1 MSFKFPE
8 RMPTA
13 GASDDAGLAAV
24 VEAAPV
30 GVLVVAADGRMLYVN
45 SALESMFGYSK
56 AQLLG
61 QKVEMLLPAEIR
73 ERHLDFRQLFFAQP
87 TPRTMGSGRELFAQH
102 ADGRQFPIEIGL
114 GSMPHNNEVCAVAF
128 VSDITQRRRL
138 EHRFSKMVSS
148 LPIGLL
154 MAGAD
159 GKISMTNPALDA
171 MFGYPQGTLA
181 GQAVEV
187 LLPQRIREGHPALR
201 AAFAKTP
208 EVRAMGSGRDLLAQH
223 RDGSEFPVEVGLT
236 PLETEA
242 GRQVLAAI
250 TDISQRKKFEETLQQ
265 ANAQLE
271 EFTYV
276 ASHDLRSPLR
286 GIADLISWIREDLDA
301 SQLSPDI
308 ERNFVRAEERIARAE
323 RMIDDLLEYARA
335 GRQGERVEEV
345 DPEQLVRET
354 LDLLNIPAHFRVE
367 VEITARPFPAT
378 RTPLSLAIRN
388 LLSNACKHHGGSKG
402 VIRISV
408 EEEGRFNLFTVEDDG
423 VGVPPG
429 SEERIFKLFHRA
441 SSQAAGHG
449 VGLAVT
455 RRMVN
460 SNGGTVVLDR
470 NGSLGGACFRIC
482 WPRFPLKEVES

>member
-1 MSFKFPE
+1 MSFKFPD
-8 RMPTA
+8 RA
-13 GASDDAGLAAV
+13 AISGASDNAGLASV

-56 AQLLG
+56 VQLLG
-61 QKVEMLLPAEIR
+61 QAVEMLLPAEIR
-73 ERHLDFRQLFFAQP
+73 GRHLDFRKLFFSNP
-87 TPRTMGSGRELFAQH
+87 TSRTMGIGRELFAQH

-114 GSMPHNNEVCAVAF
+114 GSMPHGDEICAVAF
-128 VSDITQRRRL
+128 VSDITTRRRL
-138 EHRFSKMVSS
+138 EHRFAKVVAS

-154 MAGAD
+154 MAGSD
-159 GKISMTNPALDA
+159 GKISMTNPTLDT
-171 MFGYPQGTLA
+171 MFGYPPGELV
-181 GQAVEV
+181 GQPVEV
-187 LLPQRIREGHPALR
+187 LLPQRVRDGHPALR
-201 AAFAKTP
+201 AAFARAP
-208 EVRAMGSGRDLLAQH
+208 EVRSMGSGRDLLAQH
-223 RDGSEFPVEVGLT
+223 RNGSEFPVEVGLT
-236 PLETEA
+236 PLETE
-242 GRQVLAAI
+242 GERQVLAAI

-286 GIADLISWIREDLDA
+286 GIADLISWIREDLDPA
-301 SQLSPDI
+301 QLSADI
-308 ERNFVRAEERIARAE
+308 ERNFGRVEERIARAE

-335 GRQGERVEEV
+335 GRQDERAEEI
-345 DPEQLVRET
+345 DPGQLVRET
-354 LDLLNIPAHFRVE
+354 LELLDIPPGFQVE
-367 VEITARPFPAT
+367 VEINARPFPAA

-388 LLSNACKHHGGSKG
+388 VLSNACKHHGGDQG
-402 VIRISV
+402 LIRITV
-408 EEEGRFNLFTVEDDG
+408 AEEGRFNLFTVEDDG
-423 VGVPPG
+423 VGVPAG

-441 SSQAAGHG
+441 SSQAEGHG

-470 NGSLGGACFRIC
+470 SGTLGGACFRIR
-482 WPRFPLKEVES
+482 WPRFPLKEVE

>member
-8 RMPTA
+8 KVPAA
-13 GASDDAGLAAV
+13 GAAGNAGLASV

-30 GVLVVAADGRMLYVN
+30 GVLVVAVNGRMLYVN
-45 SALESMFGYSK
+45 SALENMFGYSK

-61 QKVEMLLPAEIR
+61 QPVEMLLPAEIR
-73 ERHLDFRQLFFAQP
+73 ERHLDFRQLFFANP

-114 GSMPHNNEVCAVAF
+114 GSMPHDDEVCAVAF
-128 VSDITQRRRL
+128 VSDITPRRRL
-138 EHRFSKMVSS
+138 EHRFSKVVSS

-159 GKISMTNPALDA
+159 GRISMTNQALDA
-171 MFGYPQGTLA
+171 MFGYPPGELV
-181 GQAVEV
+181 GKPVEV
-187 LLPQRIREGHPALR
+187 LLPQRVRNGHPALR
-201 AAFAKTP
+201 SAFAKAP

-236 PLETEA
+236 PLETE
-242 GRQVLAAI
+242 GERQVLAAI
-250 TDISQRKKFEETLQQ
+250 TDISLRKKFEETLQQ

-286 GIADLISWIREDLDA
+286 GIADLISWIREDLDP
-301 SQLSPDI
+301 SQLSADI
-308 ERNFVRAEERIARAE
+308 EKNFARAEERIARAE
-323 RMIDDLLEYARA
+323 RMIEDLLEYARA
-335 GRQGERVEEV
+335 GRQDERVEEI
-345 DPEQLVRET
+345 DPGQLVRET
-354 LDLLNIPAHFRVE
+354 VDLLDISPDFRLE
-367 VEITARPFPAT
+367 VEINARPFPAA

-388 LLSNACKHHGGSKG
+388 LLSNACKHHGGGKG
-402 VIRISV
+402 VIRITV

-423 VGVPPG
+423 VGVPEG

-460 SNGGTVVLDR
+460 SNGGTVILDR
-470 NGSLGGACFRIC
+470 NGMLGGACFRIR
-482 WPRFPLKEVES
+482 WPRFPLKEVE